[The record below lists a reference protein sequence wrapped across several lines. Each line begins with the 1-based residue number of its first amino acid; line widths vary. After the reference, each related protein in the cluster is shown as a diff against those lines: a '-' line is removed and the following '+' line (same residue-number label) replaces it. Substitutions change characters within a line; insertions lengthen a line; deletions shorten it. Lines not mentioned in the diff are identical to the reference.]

1 MHGEGTIYFTNG
13 DIYEGDWKDDKANG
27 KGKFIWKSGNIYEGD
42 WKDDNKN
49 GKGKY
54 VWCNGDYFEGEYK
67 NDEENGEGIRFNING
82 CGNSLLP
89 NHLSLIEIYKQNNG
103 KDILLEIKRVYS
115 NDILNGIIDF
125 IINEII

>member
-1 MHGEGTIYFTNG
+1 MINGLFQGNTNLTKQG
-13 DIYEGDWKDDKANG
+13 ILFFINCVNTFDYTSIQ
-27 KGKFIWKSGNIYEGD
+27 KFISVIDFKKILNLAKYINEIYIFDLLSLIEALFKKEIG
-42 WKDDNKN
+42 
-49 GKGKY
+49 
-54 VWCNGDYFEGEYK
+54 F
-67 NDEENGEGIRFNING
+67 IRFNING